1 MQDTTLHLSSLHP
14 TTTTT
19 TNNALS
25 KPNFPTN
32 FPSLSRPRNLHFPSL
47 SSSKTSISLPPKPPK
62 IPEIPSP
69 QTTVPHHSDF
79 QEKLLYLD
87 SLGIDFFSLLA
98 AHPPVVSASSA
109 DVRAVIEFLRSS
121 AGLSSADIRRI
132 AAMCPEVLAAKI
144 SDLAPVLTFL
154 LREAGVS
161 ADALRR
167 VLHRRPRLLVCGGV
181 DTRLRP
187 TLYFLQSI
195 GITEINRHTSLL
207 SCSVEQKFIPRIEY
221 FKKIG
226 FSYRDAIS
234 MFRRFPPLFC
244 YSIKENFEPKFD
256 YFMVEMG
263 RELKELK
270 EFPQYFSFSLE
281 NRIKPRHRQCF
292 EKGVFLSLQVM
303 LKTGEARFLDRLE
316 VCCNSSIPVKNSP
329 LWCTNYDENV
339 L

>member
-1 MQDTTLHLSSLHP
+1 MQDTLHLSSLHP
-14 TTTTT
+14 TTT
-19 TNNALS
+19 NALS

-32 FPSLSRPRNLHFPSL
+32 FSSLSRPRNLHFPSI
-47 SSSKTSISLPPKPPK
+47 SSLKTSIYLPPKPPK
-62 IPEIPSP
+62 IPEIHSP
-69 QTTVPHHSDF
+69 QATTTHHSDF

-98 AHPPVVSASSA
+98 AHPPVIAASVA
-109 DVRAVIEFLRSS
+109 DVRAVIDFLRSA
-121 AGLSSADIRRI
+121 AGLSAAGIRRI

-144 SDLAPVLTFL
+144 FDLAPVLTFL
-154 LREAGVS
+154 LREAGVAA
-161 ADALRR
+161 ADLRR
-167 VLHRRPRLLVCGGV
+167 VLHRRPRLLTCGGV
-181 DTRLRP
+181 ETRLRP

-221 FKKIG
+221 FQKIG
-226 FSYRDAIS
+226 FSYRDTIS

-281 NRIKPRHRQCF
+281 NRIKPRHRQCV
-292 EKGVFLSLQVM
+292 EKGVFLSLPMM
-303 LKTGEARFLDRLE
+303 LKISEARFLDRLE
-316 VCCNSSIPVKNSP
+316 VCCDLSIPVRNSP
-329 LWCTNYDENV
+329 LWCINYDENV